1 MPKTVLA
8 LQVGKIDTNTFDA
21 MLKKTRLRSDELPAI
36 LASGSLVQET
46 IHPHYTAGLFQATEN
61 MTFLGILSV
70 RTRHGTFP
78 TAVVQNGGEI
88 FAIVLTF
95 DLATAESDV
104 FVPNDAQKALI
115 SNDSHLSLYRNL
127 LVSKYSESFCDSS
140 APISPLPAT
149 SFAMAPNNLVSL
161 CLEEID
167 MNFMSDQNFSIFCS
181 ITGRASKSTS
191 IEYVCGAPPSFTVVL
206 QRVSN
211 GIDLSPIEGA
221 ELHRAPVQGLRALLA
236 VSGWARGGTSPSSTP
251 ISSLVNQQV
260 LPHAEKYEIDASS
273 RLVPTIPNPNL
284 RFAVDRGKEGFVSR
298 LAFVLCRD
306 QECRLIREH
315 ANVPNEPLSAF
326 FGIGGG
332 WIDALRQIQ
341 GLFHPP
347 PNFIVKVDHLNHAY
361 LVTPTT
367 GVEICL
373 NEAHRLLN
381 KHSNI
386 VGVDVQSN
394 EIVKGFVVFG
404 SNTSYS
410 LSETLLASLFA
421 NRPPAEARPTASSM
435 VAQIERVIEGFASA

>member
-1 MPKTVLA
+1 
-8 LQVGKIDTNTFDA
+8 
-21 MLKKTRLRSDELPAI
+21 
-36 LASGSLVQET
+36 
-46 IHPHYTAGLFQATEN
+46 

-70 RTRHGTFP
+70 RSRHGVFP

-95 DLATAESDV
+95 NLTSAESDV
-104 FVPNDAQKALI
+104 FVQNEAQKALI
-115 SNDSHLSLYRNL
+115 SNNSHLSLYRHL
-127 LVSKYSESFCDSS
+127 LVSKYSEYFCDAS

-149 SFAMAPNNLVSL
+149 SFAMASNNLVSL

-167 MNFMSDQNFSIFCS
+167 MNFMSDQTFSVFSS
-181 ITGRASKSTS
+181 IVGRASKGTR
-191 IEYVCGAPPSFTVVL
+191 IQYFRGAPPSFTVVL

-211 GIDLSPIEGA
+211 GIELAPIEGA

-251 ISSLVNQQV
+251 ISSLVNQKV
-260 LPHAEKYEIDASS
+260 LPHTEKYEIDASS
-273 RLVPTIPNPNL
+273 RLVPTSPNPNL

-306 QECRLIREH
+306 QECRLILEYSH
-315 ANVPNEPLSAF
+315 VPNESLSAF
-326 FGIGGG
+326 FGIGEG

-341 GLFHPP
+341 WLFHPP
-347 PNFIVKVDHLNHAY
+347 PNFLVKVDHLNHAY
-361 LVTPTT
+361 LVTPTS

-373 NEAHRLLN
+373 DEAHRLLN
-381 KHSNI
+381 KHSNF

-404 SNTSYS
+404 SNISYS

-421 NRPPAEARPTASSM
+421 NRSPAEARPTASSM